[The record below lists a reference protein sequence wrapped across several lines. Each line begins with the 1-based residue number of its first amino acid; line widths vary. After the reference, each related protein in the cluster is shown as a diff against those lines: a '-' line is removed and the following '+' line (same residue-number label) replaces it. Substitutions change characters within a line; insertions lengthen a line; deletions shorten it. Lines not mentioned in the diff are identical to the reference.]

1 MDLTE
6 YVREF
11 RRLQKTQKI
20 RVSDYC
26 REMMLDYYEMVEA
39 LKKDKFLSELPD
51 ERVESSDLELT
62 EMPLTGP
69 DPSLL
74 SFIQEVSIKT
84 PTDLHIRIQGITSMD
99 LITLVSHLMQI
110 KLC

>member
-39 LKKDKFLSELPD
+39 LKKDKFLSGKHSTPFL
-51 ERVESSDLELT
+51 V
-62 EMPLTGP
+62 
-69 DPSLL
+69 
-74 SFIQEVSIKT
+74 IQPPVTTFVSK
-84 PTDLHIRIQGITSMD
+84 SEN
-99 LITLVSHLMQI
+99 
-110 KLC
+110 

>member
-69 DPSLL
+69 DPSSLN
-74 SFIQEVSIKT
+74 FIKSPSRPLPTSILGYKASPRWT
-84 PTDLHIRIQGITSMD
+84 
-99 LITLVSHLMQI
+99 
-110 KLC
+110 